1 MTSLLVEGGLV
12 VTMDE
17 RRSVLRDSAVLIQ
30 DEKIVDVGKTDALKS
45 KHHPDRIL
53 GGKRKL
59 ILPGFVDCHD
69 HTLITLYRQLGADF
83 GLFDWLDKA
92 VHPHALQM
100 DEETAYQGARLCFA
114 EQVKSGIT
122 TVMDDTVP
130 WFRNTISK
138 QKIVERIGNAAED
151 VGTIVVQGIGAVD
164 ESKVLKDVGGEAFE
178 YSPEKARKDSIDL
191 IRKYNK
197 SSKNVRIWTNPSW
210 LPGCTAEMFKVLK
223 EVADDYHTFT
233 YSHVAET
240 KTELDLIKQK
250 FGKTCI
256 EYLDGLGFLDANTLI
271 AHSIWVNDSDI
282 DTIARTK
289 TKVSHQPICNQYL
302 ASGIAPIPKMISK
315 GIIVGLGI
323 DDGGHMNQDF
333 FGLMKSCVLI
343 HKVAALDASII
354 KAHKVLE
361 LATIGGARALGMENE
376 IGSLEI
382 GKRANLIVIDQRR
395 LNLWPPLNP
404 LSALV
409 YGGMKDDVESTIVNG
424 EIVVENRILKKVDEE
439 RIFEESEKEAW
450 DLVNKAGTQN
460 LLELNS

>member
-1 MTSLLVEGGLV
+1 MTGILVEGGLV

-17 RRSVLRDSAVLIQ
+17 NRSVLRDSAVLIE
-30 DEKIVDVGKTDALKS
+30 DEKIVDVGKADALKS
-45 KHHPDRIL
+45 KYHPDRIL
-53 GGKRKL
+53 VGKRKL
-59 ILPGFVDCHD
+59 VLPGFVDCHD
-69 HTLITLYRQLGADF
+69 HTLISLYRQLGADF

-92 VHPHALQM
+92 VHPHALHM

-122 TVMDDTVP
+122 TVMDDSVP

-151 VGTIVVQGIGAVD
+151 VGTIVVQGMGAVD

-178 YSPEKARKDSIDL
+178 YSPEKAKKDAIDL

-197 SSKNVRIWTNPSW
+197 TSKNVRIWTNPSW
-210 LPGCTAEMFKVLK
+210 LPGCTAEMFKALK
-223 EVADDYHTFT
+223 QVADEYHTFT

-240 KTELDLIKQK
+240 KTELDMIKQN

-256 EYLDGLGFLDANTLI
+256 EYLDGLGFLDWNTLI

-315 GIIVGLGI
+315 GITVGLGI

-354 KAHKVLE
+354 KAQKVLE
-361 LATIGGARALGMENE
+361 LATIGGASALGMETE

-382 GKRANLIVIDQRR
+382 GKRANLILIDLKR

-409 YGGMKDDVESTIVNG
+409 YGGLKDDVETTIING
-424 EIVVENRILKKVDEE
+424 EIVMENRTLQKVEEE
-439 RIFEESEKEAW
+439 RILEESEKAAW